1 MTIRVIVGSSSG
13 CIRLHTAIVGSDVY
27 GFCRRRRRSYRVT
40 LSDKG

>member
-27 GFCRRRRRSYRVT
+27 GFCRRRRSYRVT